1 MPHAASM
8 QQTVDRILAGI
19 DSGFIPS
26 SVQFIPQPIFLFST
40 ILYSYPWGAQA
51 WNAHLCKHIDAW
63 RVDHPWVQVTQ
74 TGLGCSTCSKAGVK
88 ASSWSKFKACK
99 KVSQLFSS
107 LNHSYPFLFVCDL
120 VPAYVS
126 IEYRGHNP
134 NWGFCEIPIPGTACR
149 YTVASAGSGKV
160 VWIWYM
166 PSQGQKGSVL
176 SVLFKGKK
184 VSCIVMCC
192 RLRVC
197 LWIVLSCFVLFLVGN
212 PSGTWRKHLSS
223 SGAAN
228 R

>member
-40 ILYSYPWGAQA
+40 ILYSYPGVLRRGMHTCA
-51 WNAHLCKHIDAW
+51 NILMLGVLTIRGYKSHK
-63 RVDHPWVQVTQ
+63 

-120 VPAYVS
+120 VLAYVS